1 MKNYKIIISGPVG
14 AGKSTA
20 VKTLSDID
28 VVDTDEKAS
37 DETQTIKMNTTV
49 AMDYGLL
56 RISDE
61 ERVHLYGTPGQE
73 RFDFMWDILS
83 QGGLGL
89 ILLVSNTQP
98 NPFEDL
104 RFFLKAFGEFIGKT
118 KVVVGVTQTDVQP
131 SPSIDDYHEVLG
143 DIIKSIPVF
152 EVDARNRNDLVMLVE
167 ALLLSLDPD
176 Q

>member
-28 VVDTDEKAS
+28 VVDTDKKAS
-37 DETQTIKMNTTV
+37 DDIQAMKMNTTV

-56 RISDE
+56 NISNE

-89 ILLVSNTQP
+89 ILLVSNTQA
-98 NPFEDL
+98 NPCEDL

-118 KVVVGVTQTDVQP
+118 KVVVGVTQTDMQA
-131 SPSIDDYHEVLG
+131 SPTIDDYHDALG
-143 DIIKSIPVF
+143 DMIKSIPVF
-152 EVDARNRNDLVMLVE
+152 EVDARSRDDLIMLVE
-167 ALLLSLDPD
+167 ALLLSLD
-176 Q
+176 